1 MHKTALD
8 INNRVSIQ
16 FTTED
21 AERETKIF
29 NMLYGNK
36 QKDLKDRADLMR
48 EYKISRIDLDN

>member
-1 MHKTALD
+1 LD

-21 AERETKIF
+21 AERETRIF

-36 QKDLKDRADLMR
+36 QKDLKDRADLKR
-48 EYKISRIDLDN
+48 DYKISRIDLDN